1 MNSITPLS
9 SPVTIIEKLKS
20 LGSLIKTRIMI
31 WVVVATLLGFWGA
44 ENSLK
49 LSMLIIATI
58 TGTALVCS
66 GSGVLNN
73 VLERNVDRK
82 MKRTRDRVLPA
93 GLVTPRS
100 AIILGFS
107 FVIVGIAILW
117 QWAGIMPASLAIL
130 SALLYL
136 LVYTP
141 LKRISWI
148 NTSVGAIPGAIP
160 PVIGWSASSGSL
172 ELGAWLLFALLFIWQ
187 HPHFYA
193 IAWIYKDDYRV
204 AGLRMASEI
213 GTKGQFLAI
222 QVIVFL
228 IILMPVSFSLSA
240 VGIGETWYII
250 GSTTL
255 GLGYLIAGIRF
266 ARRRNPA
273 RARILLRAS
282 VLYLPLIVLVLSI
295 DRALTKI

>member
-1 MNSITPLS
+1 MNSLGPLS
-9 SPVTIIEKLKS
+9 SPKLFIEKLKP
-20 LGSLIKTRIMI
+20 LGSLIKIRIMI
-31 WVVVATLLGFWGA
+31 WVIFATLLGFWGA
-44 ENSLK
+44 DNLIK
-49 LSMLIIATI
+49 FSMLIITTI

-66 GSGVLNN
+66 GAGVLNN
-73 VLERNVDRK
+73 VLERDVDGQ
-82 MKRTRDRVLPA
+82 MKRTRNRVLPA

-100 AIILGFS
+100 AIILGLS
-107 FVIVGIAILW
+107 FVIVGIAVLW
-117 QWAGIMPASLAIL
+117 KWAGIIPAGLAIL

-148 NTSVGAIPGAIP
+148 NTPIGAIPGAIP
-160 PVIGWSASSGSL
+160 PLIGWSASSGGL

-228 IILMPVSFSLSA
+228 IILMPVSFSLST
-240 VGIGETWYII
+240 VGIGGTWYII

-282 VLYLPLIVLVLSI
+282 VLYLSLIVLVLSI
-295 DRALTKI
+295 DRTLTKI